1 MRRVGS
7 DSALDSTADLSGEL
21 LQDEPASE
29 LLTQTCDPAK
39 FSVYYQL
46 GVSVDHDESGLGDGG
61 SKVEEAHLIADSVKC
76 TTLDDSIQQ
85 CSLSNSSSS
94 LLSPSKKKN
103 KNKKLTPAQ
112 CEEAGTKKKNKK
124 KRGNSW
130 RRVLLL
136 HRAVHNMSRS
146 DDKTSTTNATAP
158 ATTTTPTNN
167 RRLKSE
173 SQSCC
178 ALQ

>member
-46 GVSVDHDESGLGDGG
+46 GVSVDHDDSGLGDGG
-61 SKVEEAHLIADSVKC
+61 SKVEEAHLIADPVKC

-94 LLSPSKKKN
+94 LLSPSKKK

-112 CEEAGTKKKNKK
+112 CEEAGTKKNKKK
-124 KRGNSW
+124 KRGSSW